1 MRKINLFLVVLALM
15 LNTVVLQAQAQ
26 SQPRVTIGSK
36 SFTESVVLG
45 DLLTHLAANAGA
57 RVEHRSELGGTQVLW
72 KALLAGDIDAYVDYT
87 GTIRE
92 QLLADVIK
100 SGVAVHS
107 EADMRREMAKMHVV
121 MSDRIGFNNTY
132 ALGMQEVTA
141 EKLGIV
147 KISDLRDHPT
157 LKFGIS
163 DEFMERND
171 GWRPMAAKY
180 RLPQQDIRTMDH
192 NLGYRGLEHNAI
204 QVTDLYT
211 TDAEIEY
218 YHLRVLEDDLGF
230 FPT

>member
-1 MRKINLFLVVLALM
+1 MRKLNFFLVVLALM
-15 LNTVVLQAQAQ
+15 LNAVVLQAQSQ

-121 MSDRIGFNNTY
+121 MSDRIGFNNHDSRTNACFRGLVPDWSVINSKKRLSCWY
-132 ALGMQEVTA
+132 ESTERNPFQFQQHSCIRASLVPVVLRQTNNY
-141 EKLGIV
+141 
-147 KISDLRDHPT
+147 DLRKP
-157 LKFGIS
+157 
-163 DEFMERND
+163 
-171 GWRPMAAKY
+171 
-180 RLPQQDIRTMDH
+180 
-192 NLGYRGLEHNAI
+192 
-204 QVTDLYT
+204 
-211 TDAEIEY
+211 
-218 YHLRVLEDDLGF
+218 
-230 FPT
+230 